1 MERFN
6 FLGTQST
13 GKTTVLKELQKD
25 PAFEGIEFKTEV
37 VRNLMKS
44 EKIQINESGTIKT
57 QSLIFNAMMEI
68 LESKMFFISDR
79 SVLDVFA
86 YTKWQ
91 ADHNK
96 DATLVEDYDQL
107 VRFQLSYIKDN
118 IQKLGTVFYFPI
130 EFPLVAD
137 GVRSV
142 DENYRKEIDNNM
154 KSLLEE
160 FEIEHVIVR
169 GSVEEKVL
177 QIKSYIF
184 E

>member
-13 GKTTVLKELQKD
+13 GKTTVLEKLRED
-25 PAFEGIEFKTEV
+25 PSFKGIEFKTEV
-37 VRNLMKS
+37 VRNLIKS
-44 EKIQINESGTIKT
+44 EKIKINEQGTIKT
-57 QSLIFNAMMEI
+57 QNLIFDAMVKI
-68 LESKMFFISDR
+68 LESKMFFIADR
-79 SVLDVFA
+79 SVLDAFA

-96 DATLVEDYDQL
+96 DATLVEDYEML
-107 VRFQLSYIKDN
+107 VKHQLSYIKDN

-137 GVRSV
+137 GVRSI
-142 DENYRKEIDNNM
+142 DEGYRKEIDDNM

-160 FEIEHVIVR
+160 LEIEHVVVR
-169 GSVEEKVL
+169 GSIEERVL

-184 E
+184 D